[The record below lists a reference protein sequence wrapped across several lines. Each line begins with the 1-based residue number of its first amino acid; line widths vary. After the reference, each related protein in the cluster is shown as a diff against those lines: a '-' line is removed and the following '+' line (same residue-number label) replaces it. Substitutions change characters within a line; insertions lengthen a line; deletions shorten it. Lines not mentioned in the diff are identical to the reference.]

1 VEIVEGTR
9 FVTREI
15 ALLGEILAR
24 RDPALVDL
32 LERLD
37 SRPIGAS
44 DRERIRRAIVD
55 ELCELPGGA
64 GRRALE
70 LEDLLIH
77 LGRPDAA

>member
-1 VEIVEGTR
+1 M
-9 FVTREI
+9 TREI
-15 ALLGEILAR
+15 ALLSEILAR
-24 RDPALVDL
+24 RDPGLVAVIEPQGL
-32 LERLD
+32 
-37 SRPIGAS
+37 RPIGPS
-44 DRERIRRAIVD
+44 DRDRIRRAIVD